1 MPGCFVDS
9 MLRVSLV
16 TDRCAVCAHYLV
28 SKSVLVGLNRYSTRR
43 YVKVAERRV
52 YYKSYS
58 ISSKRYCLSFAL
70 YRLSIVRFYFYVI
83 RTLPS

>member
-1 MPGCFVDS
+1 

-16 TDRCAVCAHYLV
+16 TDRCA
-28 SKSVLVGLNRYSTRR
+28 VLVGLNRYSTRR

-70 YRLSIVRFYFYVI
+70 CRLSIVRFYFYVI